1 MWSQK
6 KWNKNVKW
14 ILTGVFSLLFLI
26 ALIPSNEGKNE
37 VQRTSKTEQTKPQP
51 SVQPLTDEQAKKL
64 FFDESECHTRVAV
77 GDPGSENYVW
87 GEEVKIP
94 VIEAYRTKGQ
104 QVSVGSENSLYELAR
119 LAAYKSAADGLSR
132 EEVAAYLSKEY
143 IPVYQKNHPEMT
155 QQTAEIAAEVGP
167 EVYIP
172 KVIERAKVKCAGLKS
187 VSKEGS
193 KSTGVSTGGNDN
205 ARLKADNQ
213 PSPSVSPSLKPIAS
227 EAVLTASDPNSQINL
242 RSTPS
247 TTSNLLGYGLV
258 GDQVQLLD
266 QTTGNDGKT
275 WYLVKFPRSG
285 AQGWIHEDFVSLGRT
300 NQPLSESPTPSSP
313 PTSASSEGG
322 TYDTPTVST
331 SGRCN
336 SPDDLDSRGHRC
348 GGRAAGVRR
357 KRKG

>member
-1 MWSQK
+1 MNKQDANDWYQKTWVVIALLFLFAPAGIALMWSQK

-14 ILTGVFSLLFLI
+14 ILTGVFGLLFLV
-26 ALIPSNEGKNE
+26 ALIPSKESKNE
-37 VQRTSKTEQTKPQP
+37 AQKTSQTEQSKSQDF
-51 SVQPLTDEQAKKL
+51 VQPLTDEQAKKL
-64 FFDESECHTRVAV
+64 FYDGSSECHTRVAV
-77 GDPGSENYVW
+77 GEPGSENYVW

-94 VIEAYRTKGQ
+94 VIETYRTKGQ

-143 IPVYQKNHPEMT
+143 IPDYQKNHPEMT

-167 EVYIP
+167 EVYTP

-213 PSPSVSPSLKPIAS
+213 PSPSVSPSLKPTAS

-247 TTSNLLGYGLV
+247 TTGNLLGYGLM
-258 GDQVQLLD
+258 GDQVQILD

-300 NQPLSESPTPSSP
+300 NQPL
-313 PTSASSEGG
+313 
-322 TYDTPTVST
+322 
-331 SGRCN
+331 
-336 SPDDLDSRGHRC
+336 
-348 GGRAAGVRR
+348 
-357 KRKG
+357 